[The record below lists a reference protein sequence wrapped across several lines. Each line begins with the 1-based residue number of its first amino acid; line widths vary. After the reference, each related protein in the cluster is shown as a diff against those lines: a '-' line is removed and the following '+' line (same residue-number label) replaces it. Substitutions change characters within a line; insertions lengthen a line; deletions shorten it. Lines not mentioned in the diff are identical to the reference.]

1 VDSSRFDAWTRR
13 RFGIATAGIVAGL
26 LGLGERDDAPAKRKR
41 KRKRRK
47 QKQKPKC
54 EQHRTRC
61 NPKNDKELCCGG
73 LACDE
78 VPELGGHH
86 CCRQLF
92 GDCQQDSDCCANTVC
107 TAAGF
112 CELQLE
118 RQPG

>member
-1 VDSSRFDAWTRR
+1 MTGGAR
-13 RFGIATAGIVAGL
+13 GL
-26 LGLGERDDAPAKRKR
+26 FTVRCLDTTTVRHRPVKRKR
-41 KRKRRK
+41 KRKRK

-118 RQPG
+118 RLPG